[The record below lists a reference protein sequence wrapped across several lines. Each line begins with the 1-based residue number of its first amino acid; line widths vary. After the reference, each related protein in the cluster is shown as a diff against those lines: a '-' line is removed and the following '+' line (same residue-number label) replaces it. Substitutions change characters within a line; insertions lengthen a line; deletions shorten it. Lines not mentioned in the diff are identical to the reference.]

1 MPRFKYTAVDAAG
14 RQVGGKHEADSR
26 ALLGRSLEMRGLRM
40 LTAEVSKG
48 FTDIQITAAKVPRKD
63 LMHLCRQLG
72 SFLKAG
78 VPVVEALDTIREESS
93 NKAMRVALA
102 DMAELVA
109 AGESFAG
116 AAAAHPEAFPEM
128 NVSMLRAAELTGH
141 LDEVLSQMAIYLER
155 DLEARRKITAAMVYP
170 GMVLGM
176 SIFAAVIITVWV
188 IPRFEGFFS
197 SLNAK
202 LPLAT
207 RLLLDTAHGLAKFW
221 FVPAGLAILAAGAVF
236 YLVTYPRG
244 REIRDG
250 LLLKIPM
257 VGDLVRDAVLER
269 FCRIL
274 ATTSRAGVPLPDAL
288 AVAADGANNFVYRQ
302 GIQGALQQLLAG
314 RGLSGPLGETML
326 FPASARQMI
335 RVGEESGSLE
345 EQLESAAYYFD
356 RELDYKIKRFTNL
369 FEPAVILFMGLVVGF
384 VAIAMISAMY
394 GIFHQVNVNNIK

>member
-1 MPRFKYTAVDAAG
+1 MPRFKFTAVDGAG
-14 RQVGGKHEADSR
+14 RQVGGKEQADSR
-26 ALLGRSLEMRGLRM
+26 ALLGRTLEQRGLRM
-40 LTAEVSKG
+40 LTAEVAKG
-48 FTDIQITAAKVPRKD
+48 FTDIELTAGRVPRKD
-63 LMHLCRQLG
+63 LMHVCRQLG

-78 VPVVEALDTIREESS
+78 IPVVEALDTIREESS
-93 NKAMRVALA
+93 NKRLRAALA

-116 AAAAHPEAFPEM
+116 AAAAHPEVFPEM

-141 LDEVLSQMAIYLER
+141 LDEVLDQLAIYIDR
-155 DLEARRKITAAMVYP
+155 DIEARRKISTALVYP
-170 GMVLGM
+170 GLVFGM
-176 SIFAAVIITVWV
+176 SIVASVIIVVWV
-188 IPRFEGFFS
+188 IPKFEGFFS
-197 SLNAK
+197 SLNAH

-207 RLLLDTAHGLAKFW
+207 RLLLDIAHGLARFW
-221 FVPAGLAILAAGAVF
+221 FIPVAFAALIVGGTI
-236 YLVTYPRG
+236 YLIRDRRG
-244 REIRDG
+244 REIRDTV
-250 LLLKIPM
+250 LLRLPM

-288 AVAADGANNFVYRQ
+288 AVAADGANNYVYRQ

-314 RGLSGPLGETML
+314 RGLAGPLGETHL

-335 RVGEESGSLE
+335 RVGEDTGSLE

-356 RELDYKIKRFTNL
+356 RELEYKLKRFTNL
-369 FEPAVILFMGLVVGF
+369 FEPAVILFMAFVVGF

-394 GIFHQVNVNNIK
+394 GVFRQVKVQ

>member
-1 MPRFKYTAVDAAG
+1 V
-14 RQVGGKHEADSR
+14 
-26 ALLGRSLEMRGLRM
+26 
-40 LTAEVSKG
+40 LTAEISKG
-48 FTDIQITAAKVPRKD
+48 FTDIELTSARVPRKD

-78 VPVVEALDTIREESS
+78 VPVVEGLDTIREEAS
-93 NKAMRVALA
+93 NKALRAALA

-141 LDEVLSQMAIYLER
+141 LDEVLSQMAVYLER
-155 DLEARRKITAAMVYP
+155 DLEARRKITSAMVYP
-170 GMVLGM
+170 GLVLGM

-188 IPRFEGFFS
+188 LPRFEGFFS

-202 LPLAT
+202 LPLPT
-207 RLLLDTAHGLAKFW
+207 RLLLDFAHGLANFW
-221 FVPAGLAILAAGAVF
+221 FVPAALGLLAAGGLF
-236 YLVTYPRG
+236 YLVRDKRG
-244 REIRDG
+244 REIRDS
-250 LLLKIPM
+250 LLLRLPM

-288 AVAADGANNFVYRQ
+288 AVAADGANNHVYRQ
-302 GIQGALQQLLAG
+302 GIQGALQKLLAG
-314 RGLSGPLGETML
+314 RGLAGPLGETML

-394 GIFHQVNVNNIK
+394 GIFRQVNVK

>member
-1 MPRFKYTAVDAAG
+1 MPRFKYTAVDSAG
-14 RQVGGKHEADSR
+14 RQVSGKQAADSR
-26 ALLGRSLEMRGLRM
+26 GLLGRTLEQRGLRM
-40 LTAEVSKG
+40 LTAEISKG
-48 FTDIQITAAKVPRKD
+48 FTDIELTPSRVPRKD

-72 SFLKAG
+72 SFLRAG
-78 VPVVEALDTIREESS
+78 IPVVEALDTIREESS
-93 NKAMRVALA
+93 NKALRSALA

-116 AAAAHPEAFPEM
+116 AASAHPEVFPEM

-141 LDEVLSQMAIYLER
+141 LDDVLDQLAVYLDR
-155 DLEARRKITAAMVYP
+155 DIEARRKITAALVYP
-170 GMVLGM
+170 GLVFGM
-176 SIFAAVIITVWV
+176 SIVASVVITVWV
-188 IPRFEGFFS
+188 IPKFEGFFS

-207 RLLLDTAHGLAKFW
+207 RILLDTAHGLAALW
-221 FVPAGLAILAAGAVF
+221 FVPAAFAVLVAAGSI
-236 YLVTYPRG
+236 YLVRDRRG
-244 REIRDG
+244 REIRDT
-250 LLLKIPM
+250 LLLRLPM
-257 VGDLVRDAVLER
+257 VGELVRDAVLER

-314 RGLSGPLGETML
+314 RGLAGPLGETKL

-335 RVGEESGSLE
+335 RVGEDTGSLE
-345 EQLESAAYYFD
+345 DQLESAAYYFD
-356 RELDYKIKRFTNL
+356 RELDYKLKRFTNL
-369 FEPAVILFMGLVVGF
+369 FEPAVILFMGVVVGF

-394 GIFHQVNVNNIK
+394 GIFQQVKVQ

>member
-1 MPRFKYTAVDAAG
+1 MPKFRYSAVDGAG
-14 RQVGGKHEADSR
+14 RQVTGTQVADSKP
-26 ALLGRSLEMRGLRM
+26 LLGRDLDQRGLRM
-40 LTAEVSKG
+40 LTAEPRKG
-48 FTDIQITAAKVPRKD
+48 FMEIQITRARVPRKD
-63 LMHLCRQLG
+63 LMHLSRQLAA
-72 SFLKAG
+72 FLRAG
-78 VPVVEALDTIREESS
+78 IPVVEALDVIREEVA
-93 NKAMRVALA
+93 NKTLRIALA

-116 AAAAHPEAFPEM
+116 AAAAHPEVFPEM

-141 LDEVLSQMAIYLER
+141 LDEVLDQLAVYLDR
-155 DLEARRKITAAMVYP
+155 DIEARRKITSALVYP
-170 GMVLGM
+170 GLVFGM
-176 SIFAAVIITVWV
+176 SIVATVVITVWV

-207 RLLLDTAHGLAKFW
+207 RILLDFAHGLAVLW
-221 FVPAGLAILAAGAVF
+221 FIPVALVVLLMGAMY
-236 YLVTYPRG
+236 YLVRNTRG
-244 REIRDG
+244 REIRDT
-250 LLLKIPM
+250 LLLRLPM
-257 VGDLVRDAVLER
+257 VGELVRDAVLER

-302 GIQGALQQLLAG
+302 GIQAALQKMLAG
-314 RGLSGPLGETML
+314 RGLAGPLGETHL

-335 RVGEESGSLE
+335 RVGEDTGSLE
-345 EQLESAAYYFD
+345 DQLESAAVYFD
-356 RELDYKIKRFTNL
+356 RELDYKLKRFTNL

-394 GIFHQVNVNNIK
+394 GIFRQVNVQ